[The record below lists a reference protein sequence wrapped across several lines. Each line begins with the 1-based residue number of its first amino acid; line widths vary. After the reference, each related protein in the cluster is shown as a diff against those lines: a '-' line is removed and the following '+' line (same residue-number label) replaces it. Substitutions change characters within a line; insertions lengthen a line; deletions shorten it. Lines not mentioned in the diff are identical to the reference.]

1 MSIPPPVDLDEF
13 RAAMRDAGI
22 EEIVEPMLDL
32 FVTEAAK
39 GMAIIADAMAAG
51 DLDALGR
58 AAHSMKSS
66 AGNVR
71 AKGLAAVLQEL
82 ETAAASGDRAAAA
95 RLTGSVAAQHA
106 AAAAYLAER
115 RKTR

>member
-13 RAAMRDAGI
+13 RSAMRDAGI
-22 EEIVEPMLDL
+22 EEIVEPMLEL

-39 GMAIIADAMAAG
+39 GMAVINDAMAAG
-51 DLDALGR
+51 NLDALGR

-71 AKGLAAVLQEL
+71 AKTLAAALQEL
-82 ETAAASGDRAAAA
+82 ETAAVSGDRAAAS
-95 RLTGSVAAQHA
+95 RLLGAVAAQHA
-106 AAAAYLAER
+106 AALAFLAER
-115 RKTR
+115 RKTG

>member
-1 MSIPPPVDLDEF
+1 M
-13 RAAMRDAGI
+13 RAAGI
-22 EEIVEPMLDL
+22 EEIVEPMLEL

-39 GMAIIADAMAAG
+39 GMAVLSSALAEE

-71 AKGLAAVLQEL
+71 ANALAAVLQEL
-82 ETAAASGDRAAAA
+82 ESAALRGDGAGAAGIMGGVQ
-95 RLTGSVAAQHA
+95 TEHA
-106 AAAAYLAER
+106 AAIAYLASRTLPAE
-115 RKTR
+115 

>member
-1 MSIPPPVDLDEF
+1 M
-13 RAAMRDAGI
+13 RASGI
-22 EEIVEPMLDL
+22 EEIVEPMLEL

-39 GMAIIADAMAAG
+39 SMVVLSSALAAG

-71 AKGLAAVLQEL
+71 ANALAAVLQRLESAALDGDAAGAERLIGTVQAEL
-82 ETAAASGDRAAAA
+82 DRA
-95 RLTGSVAAQHA
+95 L
-106 AAAAYLAER
+106 AYLAS
-115 RKTR
+115 RKTE